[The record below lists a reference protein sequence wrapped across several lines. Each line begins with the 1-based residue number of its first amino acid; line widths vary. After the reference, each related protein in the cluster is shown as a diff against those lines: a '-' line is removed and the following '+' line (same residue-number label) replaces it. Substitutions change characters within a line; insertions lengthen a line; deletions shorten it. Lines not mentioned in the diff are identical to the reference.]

1 MSEKFKKINVKKIT
15 NDLLAELPKRQLE
28 VLLKRFGLRDGKRKT
43 LEEIGRGYGIT
54 RERVRQIENDAKA
67 ALLKSKRIRDL
78 NLFFNA
84 VEDHID
90 SQGGLRVEH
99 HLLSSDLK
107 VFFPKSISEKEA
119 ETLMYFLLNVGGQF
133 IKVPENQDFHGIWS
147 TNKSVVQITKRS
159 LESLIEKLENHSET
173 VSKDD
178 LILWLSE
185 FVSDKKSKDAL
196 ESYLSTSKKISKNV
210 FGDYGL
216 KHWPEIS
223 TKGVRDKAYLVL
235 KKHGK
240 PMHFKYVVEHI
251 NKKFNLKKKA
261 HPQTV
266 HNELIKDGKF
276 VLVGRGTYALS
287 EWGYKPGT
295 VSDVLKRI
303 LKDSKK
309 PMDKKD
315 LIKAVYE
322 ERDVK
327 ENTIMLNLQNSENF
341 EKMEDG
347 RYIFR
352 A

>member
-1 MSEKFKKINVKKIT
+1 MSDTIKKINVKKIVI
-15 NDLLAELPKRQLE
+15 ELISGLPERQQE
-28 VLLKRFGLRDGKRKT
+28 VLIKRFGLKDGKRRT
-43 LEEIGRGYGIT
+43 LEDIGKGYSIT

-67 ALLKSKRIRDL
+67 TLLKSKKMKDL
-78 NLFFNA
+78 DPFFNIL
-84 VEDHID
+84 EDHID
-90 SQGGLRVEH
+90 KNGGMRAEH

-107 VFFPKSISEKEA
+107 DFFPKSISEKEA
-119 ETLMYFLLNVGGQF
+119 ESLMYFLLNIGGQF
-133 IKVPENQDFHGIWS
+133 IKVPEAPDFHGIWS
-147 TNKSVVQITKRS
+147 TDKSVVKITKSS
-159 LESLIEKLENHSET
+159 LDSLIKKLEGHSET
-173 VSKDD
+173 ISKED
-178 LILWLSE
+178 LLLWLSD
-185 FVSDKKSKDAL
+185 FVSDRKSKEAL
-196 ESYLSTSKKISKNV
+196 ESYLATSKKISSNV
-210 FGDYGL
+210 YGDYGL

-251 NKKFNLKKKA
+251 NDKFDLKKKA

-266 HNELIKDGKF
+266 HNELIKDDKF

-303 LKDSKK
+303 MKDSKR
-309 PMDKKD
+309 PMNKD
-315 LIKAVYE
+315 ELIKAVFE

-327 ENTIMLNLQNSENF
+327 ENTVMLNLQNRENF
-341 EKMEDG
+341 EKIEDG
-347 RYIFR
+347 RYVFR

>member
-1 MSEKFKKINVKKIT
+1 MSEKNKKINVKKII
-15 NDLLAELPKRQLE
+15 NELLAELSKRQQE
-28 VLLKRFGLRDGKRKT
+28 VLVKRFGLKDGKRKT

-67 ALLKSKRIRDL
+67 ALLKSKKIKELDS
-78 NLFFNA
+78 FFNI

-90 SQGGLRVEH
+90 ERGGLRAEH

-107 VFFPKSISEKEA
+107 NFFPKSISEKEA
-119 ETLMYFLLNVGGQF
+119 ESLMYFLLNIGGQF
-133 IKVPENQDFHGIWS
+133 VKTPESPDFHGLWS
-147 TNKSVVQITKRS
+147 TDKSVVQITKKS
-159 LESLIEKLENHSET
+159 LDSLIKKLESHSET

-178 LILWLSE
+178 LLLWLSE

-196 ESYLSTSKKISKNV
+196 ESYLTTSKKISSNV
-210 FGDYGL
+210 YGDYGL

-251 NKKFNLKKKA
+251 NKKFNLEKKA

-266 HNELIKDGKF
+266 HNELIKDNKF

-309 PMDKKD
+309 PMDKDD
-315 LIKAVYE
+315 LIKAVFK

-327 ENTIMLNLQNSENF
+327 ENTIALNLQNNDNF